1 MSCDFDILIVGGGMV
16 GASLAHALK
25 GVPLR
30 IGIIE
35 AYPLHDENQPSY
47 DSRAIALSYGSKRI
61 FDALG
66 VWQAMK
72 AETVT
77 PITRIHVSDKGHFG
91 AVRLDATE
99 EGVEALGYVAEAS
112 VIGRALAADLAS
124 LPHVELLCPAA
135 LTEVQIDEDQARVT
149 VEQNGVLR
157 DVTARLVV
165 AADGGR
171 STVRQQLGAKTF
183 KLGYG
188 QTAVIANVI
197 TEREHGGIAYERFT
211 ESGPLALLPNNAP
224 AWMNDSDSGE
234 RRWSLVWTV
243 RDEMVEEHLQLS
255 DALFI
260 ARLQKRL
267 GRRAG
272 RILSVTPRHAY
283 PLGLEYVRDHVRPRL
298 AFIGN
303 AAHLIHPVAGQGFN
317 LGLRD
322 VAVLAEVLAAAAAER
337 RDPGLM
343 ATLQRYAAWRRP
355 DYLRVMG
362 MTDGL
367 ARTFSNDFKPLV
379 VARNLGMV
387 AMDLLPPARRLL
399 THQAMGMT
407 GRQSRLARGLSL
419 GGMMG
424 GVE

>member
-1 MSCDFDILIVGGGMV
+1 MSCDFDVLIVGGGMV

-25 GVPLR
+25 SVPLR

-35 AYPLHDENQPSY
+35 AYPLYDAQQPSY
-47 DSRAIALSYGSKRI
+47 DSRAIALSYGSRRI
-61 FDALG
+61 FDTLG
-66 VWQAMK
+66 VWPVMTTQG
-72 AETVT
+72 VT
-77 PITRIHVSDKGHFG
+77 PIRHIHVSDRGHFG
-91 AVRLDATE
+91 AVRMDAGE
-99 EGVEALGYVAEAS
+99 EDVEALGYVVEAS
-112 VIGRALAADLAS
+112 VIGRALAPELAKM
-124 LPHVELLCPAA
+124 PNVELICPAS
-135 LTEVQIDEDQARVT
+135 LTEVRITDEQATVT

-157 DVTARLVV
+157 DVTTRLLV

-171 STVRQQLGAKTF
+171 STVRQLLGAKTF

-188 QTAVIANVI
+188 QTAVIANVV
-197 TEREHGGIAYERFT
+197 TAQEHGGIAYERFT
-211 ESGPLALLPNNAP
+211 DTGPLALLPNNAP
-224 AWMNDSDSGE
+224 AWMDDNGSGE

-243 RDEMVEEHLQLS
+243 RDEKVEEHLQLS
-255 DALFI
+255 DAHFI

-267 GRRAG
+267 GRRVG

-322 VAVLAEVLAAAAAER
+322 VAVLAEVLAEAAAGQ
-337 RDPGLM
+337 RDPGLLE
-343 ATLQRYAAWRRP
+343 TLKTYSAWRRP

-367 ARTFSNDFKPLV
+367 ARTFSNDFRPLV

-387 AMDLLPPARRLL
+387 AMDLVPPVRRLL
-399 THQAMGMT
+399 THQAMGMS

-419 GGMMG
+419 GGHDL
-424 GVE
+424 

>member
-1 MSCDFDILIVGGGMV
+1 MSCDFDVLIVGGGMV

-25 GVPLR
+25 AVPLR

-35 AYPLHDENQPSY
+35 AYPLHDAQQPSY

-61 FDALG
+61 FDSLG
-66 VWQAMK
+66 VWQAME

-77 PITRIHVSDKGHFG
+77 PITRIQVSDKGHFG
-91 AVRLDATE
+91 AVRMDAEE

-112 VIGRALAADLAS
+112 VIGRALATDLAE
-124 LPHVELLCPAA
+124 LPNVEMLCPA
-135 LTEVQIDEDQARVT
+135 TVTNVQIDEERATVT
-149 VEQNGVLR
+149 LEQGGVLR
-157 DVTARLVV
+157 DVTTRLLV

-171 STVRQQLGAKTF
+171 STVRELLGAKSF

-188 QTAVIANVI
+188 QTAVIANVT

-224 AWMNDSDSGE
+224 AWMDDDESGE

-243 RDEMVEEHLQLS
+243 RNEKVEEHLQLS

-322 VAVLAEVLAAAAAER
+322 VAALAEVLAEAAAAQH
-337 RDPGLM
+337 DPGLM
-343 ATLQRYAAWRRP
+343 ETLKGYAAWRRP

-362 MTDGL
+362 MTDTL

-387 AMDLLPPARRLL
+387 AMDLIPPVRRLL

-419 GGMMG
+419 DGMMEG
-424 GVE
+424 AE

>member
-1 MSCDFDILIVGGGMV
+1 MV

-25 GVPLR
+25 SVTLR

-35 AYPLHDENQPSY
+35 AFPLHDAKQPSY

-61 FDALG
+61 FDSLG
-66 VWQAMK
+66 VWSAMV

-77 PITRIHVSDKGHFG
+77 PIEHIQVSDKGHFG
-91 AVRLDATE
+91 AVRMEAEE

-112 VIGRALAADLAS
+112 VIGRALASELAE
-124 LPHVELLCPAA
+124 LPNVELICPAT
-135 LTEVQIDEDQARVT
+135 LTDVQINDEQANVT
-149 VEQNGVLR
+149 VEQNGVMR
-157 DVTARLVV
+157 DLSAKLVV

-171 STVRQQLGAKTF
+171 STVRELLGAKTF
-183 KLGYG
+183 KLGYD
-188 QTAVIANVI
+188 QTAVIANVV

-224 AWMNDSDSGE
+224 AWMDDEASGE

-243 RDEMVEEHLQLS
+243 RNAKVEEHLQLS

-322 VAVLAEVLAAAAAER
+322 VAVLAEVLTEAAAAQQ
-337 RDPGLM
+337 DPGLIE
-343 ATLQRYAAWRRP
+343 TLKGYSDWRRP

-367 ARTFSNDFKPLV
+367 ARTFSNDIKPLV

-407 GRQSRLARGLSL
+407 GRQPRLARGLSL
-419 GGMMG
+419 EGI
-424 GVE
+424 E

>member
-1 MSCDFDILIVGGGMV
+1 MNCEFDILIVGGGMV

-25 GVPLR
+25 AVPLR

-35 AYPLHDENQPSY
+35 AYPLHDEQQPSY

-61 FDALG
+61 FDSLG
-66 VWQAMK
+66 VWPAME

-77 PITRIHVSDKGHFG
+77 PIRRIQVSDKGHFG
-91 AVRLDATE
+91 AVRLDAEE
-99 EGVEALGYVAEAS
+99 EGVDALGYVAEAS
-112 VIGRALAADLAS
+112 VIGRALATDLAA
-124 LPHVELLCPAA
+124 LPNVELICPAT
-135 LTEVQIDEDQARVT
+135 LTEVQIDEAQARVT
-149 VEQNGVLR
+149 VEQGGVLR
-157 DVTARLVV
+157 DLTAKLVV

-171 STVRQQLGAKTF
+171 STVRELQGAKTF

-188 QTAVIANVI
+188 QTAVIANVV

-224 AWMNDSDSGE
+224 RWMDDEASGE

-243 RDEMVEEHLQLS
+243 RDREVEEHMQLG
-255 DALFI
+255 DEQFL

-272 RILSVTPRHAY
+272 RIVSVTPRHAY

-322 VAVLAEVLAAAAAER
+322 VVVLAEVLAEAAAEQ
-337 RDPGLM
+337 RDPGLLQ
-343 ATLQRYAAWRRP
+343 TLQSYAQWRRP

-367 ARTFSNDFKPLV
+367 ARSFSNDFKPLV
-379 VARNLGMV
+379 IARNLGMV

-399 THQAMGMT
+399 THQAMGMS

-419 GGMMG
+419 QGR
-424 GVE
+424 ES

>member
-25 GVPLR
+25 GLPLR

-35 AYPLHDENQPSY
+35 AYPLHDAQQPSY

-61 FDALG
+61 FESLG
-66 VWQAMK
+66 VWAAMEE
-72 AETVT
+72 ETVT
-77 PITRIHVSDKGHFG
+77 PISRIHVSDKGHFG
-91 AVRLDATE
+91 AVRLDAVE
-99 EGVEALGYVAEAS
+99 EGVAALGYVAEAS
-112 VIGRALAADLAS
+112 VIGRALATGLAA
-124 LPHVELLCPAA
+124 LPTVELLCPA
-135 LTEVQIDEDQARVT
+135 TVTDVQISDEQAMVT
-149 VEQNGVLR
+149 VEQGGVLR
-157 DVTARLVV
+157 DVTTRLLV

-197 TEREHGGIAYERFT
+197 TEYAHDGIAFERFT

-224 AWMNDSDSGE
+224 AWMDDNKSGE

-243 RDEMVEEHLQLS
+243 RDEKVEEHLQLS

-260 ARLQKRL
+260 ARLQQRF

-322 VAVLAEVLAAAAAER
+322 VAVLAEVLAEAAAQQ

-343 ATLQRYAAWRRP
+343 ETLQRYTAWRRP

-387 AMDLLPPARRLL
+387 GMDLVPPLRRLL
-399 THQAMGMT
+399 THQAMGVT
-407 GRQSRLARGLSL
+407 GRQSRLARGLPL
-419 GGMMG
+419 AGMMEG
-424 GVE
+424 TE

>member
-1 MSCDFDILIVGGGMV
+1 MSSDFDVLIVGGGMV

-25 GVPLR
+25 DVPLR

-35 AYPLHDENQPSY
+35 AYPLHDVQQPSY

-61 FDALG
+61 FDSLG
-66 VWQAMK
+66 VWQRMK

-77 PITRIHVSDKGHFG
+77 PITRIQVSDKGHFG
-91 AVRLDATE
+91 AVRMDAE
-99 EGVEALGYVAEAS
+99 EENVEALGYVAEAS
-112 VIGRALAADLAS
+112 VIGRALIAELA
-124 LPHVELLCPAA
+124 ELTNLELICPAT
-135 LTEVQIDEDQARVT
+135 LTDVQINDEQTTVS

-157 DVTARLVV
+157 ELTSQLLV

-171 STVRQQLGAKTF
+171 STVRELLGAKIF
-183 KLGYG
+183 RLGYG
-188 QTAVIANVI
+188 QAAIIANV
-197 TEREHGGIAYERFT
+197 TTDREHGGIAYERFT

-224 AWMNDSDSGE
+224 AWMDEGESGE

-243 RDEMVEEHLQLS
+243 RDRDVEEYLALS

-260 ARLQKRL
+260 SRLQKRL
-267 GRRAG
+267 GKRAG

-283 PLGLEYVRDHVRPRL
+283 PLGLEYVRDHVRHRL

-322 VAVLAEVLAAAAAER
+322 VAVLAEVLLEAASAQ

-343 ATLQRYAAWRRP
+343 ETLQNYADWRRP

-367 ARTFSNDFKPLV
+367 ARTFSNDFTPLV

-387 AMDLLPPARRLL
+387 AMDLIPPARRLL

-419 GGMMG
+419 E
-424 GVE
+424 GVK